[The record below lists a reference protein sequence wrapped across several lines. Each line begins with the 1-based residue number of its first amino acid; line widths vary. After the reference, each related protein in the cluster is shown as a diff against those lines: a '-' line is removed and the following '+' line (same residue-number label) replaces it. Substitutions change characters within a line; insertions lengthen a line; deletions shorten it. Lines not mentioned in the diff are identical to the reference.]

1 MLNMP
6 SITRID
12 FLKRITRSSDH
23 MALLNLLNKFIG
35 LLESQ
40 FNMICIYFLKLA
52 LYNIF
57 FSIFSW
63 LMKWDLEKLCKPS
76 PSFAWF
82 PKWTKMLALFWLL
95 LPYPPF
101 SIGNER
107 LNGLPL
113 EYRSSCYT
121 PKKMPLK
128 SGTI

>member
-63 LMKWDLEKLCKPS
+63 LMKWDLEKHCRPS

-82 PKWTKMLALFWLL
+82 PK
-95 LPYPPF
+95 
-101 SIGNER
+101 
-107 LNGLPL
+107 
-113 EYRSSCYT
+113 
-121 PKKMPLK
+121 
-128 SGTI
+128 